1 MTERIWGFDG
11 PNFFLSN
18 FYLEKDGKS
27 GEHRFQASKAVDD
40 RERAS
45 IMAAVSP
52 NDAKYR
58 GRSTKLRPDW
68 ESIKIDVM
76 RKVLEYKF
84 SDPDLRAKLLA
95 TGDAELFEAN
105 HWHDKYWG
113 VDKWTG
119 NGENNL
125 GKLLMELRERL
136 QKEETGG

>member
-11 PNFFLSN
+11 QHFFLSN

-27 GEHRFQASKAVDD
+27 GEHRFQAAKSLNE
-40 RERAS
+40 RERSS
-45 IMAAVSP
+45 ILAAVSP
-52 NDAKYR
+52 REAKYR
-58 GRSTKLRPDW
+58 GRTTKLRPDW
-68 ESIKIDVM
+68 EQVKVDVM
-76 RKVLEYKF
+76 REVLEQKF

-119 NGENNL
+119 NGENVL

-136 QKEETGG
+136 QKEEFDG